1 MKLCVVIVLL
11 IIFERVSATEKC
23 SSRKCCWIDIPDGY
37 CGMALPT
44 VGINIRNRFHIQDL
58 EEVNESKMSYTI
70 KLR

>member
-1 MKLCVVIVLL
+1 MRLCVLIVLL
-11 IIFERVSATEKC
+11 SILEMISAIEKC

-44 VGINIRNRFHIQDL
+44 EGINIRNRFHIQDL